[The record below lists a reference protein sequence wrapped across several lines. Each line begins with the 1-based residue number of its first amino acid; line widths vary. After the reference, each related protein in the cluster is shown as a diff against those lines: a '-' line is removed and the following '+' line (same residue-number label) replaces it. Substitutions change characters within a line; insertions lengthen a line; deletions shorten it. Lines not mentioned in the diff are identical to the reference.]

1 MVPVRFLYQ
10 AGIHRPELIGPEPSG
25 PVLTKF
31 WKSRTDSGGPWIP
44 DTRSLFLCPCSS
56 LLHHV
61 FWVSLGYIR
70 DPDGPR
76 TTSGRSGGRKWVCRD
91 GLRRPVWGYLMM
103 LFRWNVIQMQTLM
116 FVSFAFYSATNIV
129 FADVKDGKKLSIQLI
144 RVGRTEFDGSRGST
158 SEFLSIFLY
167 VVFVRNN

>member
-10 AGIHRPELIGPEPSG
+10 AGIDRPELIGPEPSS

-129 FADVKDGKKLSIQLI
+129 FADVKDGKNDRFSWSELSGQSLTGPE
-144 RVGRTEFDGSRGST
+144 VPYPS
-158 SEFLSIFLY
+158 SIFLY